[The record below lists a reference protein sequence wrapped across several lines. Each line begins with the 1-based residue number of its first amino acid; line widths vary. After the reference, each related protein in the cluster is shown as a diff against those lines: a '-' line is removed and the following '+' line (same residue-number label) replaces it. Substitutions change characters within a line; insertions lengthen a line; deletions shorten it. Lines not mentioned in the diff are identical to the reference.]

1 MRKYGN
7 HICVL
12 QGWNTSHPAFLLEI
26 YEMLPPDSILS
37 KKIMDKLEREE
48 KKLELEIKKA
58 AKTGNKQA
66 TTVLA
71 KQLIQLR
78 KQKTRTFTAQSQIR
92 GAKNQA
98 HAMGA
103 NAKLAET
110 MVTFMCPS
118 AKLI

>member
-1 MRKYGN
+1 
-7 HICVL
+7 
-12 QGWNTSHPAFLLEI
+12 
-26 YEMLPPDSILS
+26 MLPPDSILG
-37 KKIMDKLEREE
+37 KKILDKLDREE

-58 AKTGNKQA
+58 AKAGNKQA

-110 MVTFMCPS
+110 MYV
-118 AKLI
+118 LIHVFTNPGLYFFLIVFSRKNLF

>member
-1 MRKYGN
+1 MQIIFSEQLKANDRELRKVDRDVERDRN
-7 HICVL
+7 
-12 QGWNTSHPAFLLEI
+12 
-26 YEMLPPDSILS
+26 
-37 KKIMDKLEREE
+37 KLEREE

-118 AKLI
+118 VKFEFQLKGDP

>member
-1 MRKYGN
+1 M
-7 HICVL
+7 
-12 QGWNTSHPAFLLEI
+12 
-26 YEMLPPDSILS
+26 
-37 KKIMDKLEREE
+37 
-48 KKLELEIKKA
+48 EIKKA

-118 AKLI
+118 AKLIWVSTKGWSLTPSWFETANFRTVQKI

>member
-1 MRKYGN
+1 MRKVDRDVERDRN
-7 HICVL
+7 
-12 QGWNTSHPAFLLEI
+12 
-26 YEMLPPDSILS
+26 
-37 KKIMDKLEREE
+37 KLEREE

-110 MVTFMCPS
+110 MYV
-118 AKLI
+118 LIHVFTNPGLYIFDCFFEKKFVLEFKITVILAFYNLF